1 MRLSEFKG
9 EDALDVLADIIEPVS
24 EIVGDEEIKKAI
36 SGEGNKT
43 KIASIV
49 KLALKKHKHAVLEV
63 LARCENKSYEEYV
76 ETVSVFTL
84 PLKALEIF
92 NDKELVSFF
101 QSQLGMNPDGSFGSA
116 TENTTAEA

>member
-9 EDALDVLADIIEPVS
+9 EDAIDVLADIIEPVS

-49 KLALKKHKHAVLEV
+49 KLALKKHTHAVLEV

-101 QSQLGMNPDGSFGSA
+101 QSQLGMKTDESSGSA
-116 TENTTAEA
+116 TENIEAKG